1 MLFFCPYITVFNSSQ
16 HWFEVITV
24 WWLGFFSGV
33 CILNELCGLPT
44 SKASLLSPLF
54 TDCPAVR
61 PKTEGYKLPLCRP
74 RSLQHMGMQQ
84 WDSHQCCWRVSGGN
98 WARSQCRASS
108 PPFKS
113 DPNAACAAQVALV
126 PCVSWDRRR
135 DRDKCRAP
143 SAENGTQVLHQGE
156 QVLAL
161 RPVGFH
167 LI

>member
-1 MLFFCPYITVFNSSQ
+1 MLFFCPYISVFNSSQ

-61 PKTEGYKLPLCRP
+61 PKTEGCKLPLCCP
-74 RSLQHMGMQQ
+74 RSLQHVGMQR
-84 WDSHQCCWRVSGGN
+84 WDSHHCCWRGFGGN
-98 WARSQCRASS
+98 WAGGIGHPHLHSNQTQMQHVLHTYSGAMC
-108 PPFKS
+108 FLGQK
-113 DPNAACAAQVALV
+113 
-126 PCVSWDRRR
+126 R

-143 SAENGTQVLHQGE
+143 SSGNGTQVLHQRK

-161 RPVGFH
+161 KPVGFH